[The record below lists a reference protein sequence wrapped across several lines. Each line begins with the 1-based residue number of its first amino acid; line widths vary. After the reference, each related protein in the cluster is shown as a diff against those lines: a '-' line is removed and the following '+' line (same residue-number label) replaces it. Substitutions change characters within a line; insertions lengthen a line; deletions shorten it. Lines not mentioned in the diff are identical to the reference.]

1 MARSVDNPLAL
12 AVLGLLVERP
22 MHPYEMGVVLRERGT
37 SVRTNRGSLYDV
49 VAALEG
55 QGWVSARET
64 VRDGRRPA
72 RTVYELT
79 TAGRDAFTERLD
91 ELIRVPR
98 REYPVFLTAV
108 AYLGAL
114 GPDRATAALTERAGH
129 LRAELAQLDE
139 GLAGTTAPRLFVIEA
154 EYARALVQAE
164 LTWVDEVVARIA
176 DGTLSWPDNEESGN

>member
-12 AVLGLLVERP
+12 AVLGLLLERP

-37 SVRTNRGSLYDV
+37 NVRTNRGSLYDV
-49 VAALEG
+49 VAALER
-55 QGWVSARET
+55 QGWARARET
-64 VRDGRRPA
+64 VRDGTRPA

-79 TAGRDAFTERLD
+79 PGGRTAFTARLD

-98 REYPVFLTAV
+98 QEYPVFLTAV

-114 GPDRATAALTERAGH
+114 GPEGATAALTERAGR
-129 LRAELAQLDE
+129 LRDDLARLDT
-139 GLAGTTAPRLFVIEA
+139 GLAEADVPRLYVIEA

-164 LTWVDEVVARIA
+164 LAWVEGVLTEIA
-176 DGTLSWPDNEESGN
+176 DGTLTWPGSEED

>member
-12 AVLGLLVERP
+12 AVLGLLLERP

-37 SVRTNRGSLYDV
+37 NVRTNRGSLYDV
-49 VAALEG
+49 VAALER
-55 QGWVSARET
+55 QGWARARET
-64 VRDGRRPA
+64 VQDGGRPA

-79 TAGRDAFTERLD
+79 GDGRAAFTRRLD

-114 GPDRATAALTERAGH
+114 GPEGAAAALTERAGR
-129 LRAELAQLDE
+129 LREDAARLDA
-139 GLAGTTAPRLFVIEA
+139 GLTGAGVPRLYVIEA

-164 LTWVDEVVARIA
+164 LAWVERILGEIA
-176 DGTLSWPDNEESGN
+176 DGTLTWPNTEEGGD